1 MISVRGD
8 ITTVTSGIIAHQV
21 NARGVMGSGVAK
33 QLKAKYLDMYL
44 DYAEA
49 ISTGELTLGMC
60 QLVQVSRNLYIAN
73 LVGQAD
79 YGKDGKQYTDYTAL
93 DSALAQLARMKGS
106 LPVHH
111 PLIGCGLG
119 GGNWDMV
126 SSLIEK
132 NLGSATTLW
141 IYE

>member
-1 MISVRGD
+1 MILVRGD

-21 NARGVMGSGVAK
+21 NARGVMGSGIAK

-44 DYAEA
+44 EYANA
-49 ISTGELTLGMC
+49 ISNGELTLGMC
-60 QLVQVSRNLYIAN
+60 QLVQVSRTLYIAN

-79 YGKDGKQYTDYTAL
+79 YGRDGKQYTDYVAL
-93 DSALAQLARMKGS
+93 DSALAALAKMKGS

-111 PLIGCGLG
+111 PLISCGLG
-119 GGNWDMV
+119 GGSWDVV
-126 SSLIEK
+126 SALIEK